1 MRYMASELTNE
12 LKNDFPNDESGGT
25 AIEYTLIAAIIS
37 VSIIAAVDSMGQGF
51 VLGVITSIVN
61 GFAMLLGG

>member
-1 MRYMASELTNE
+1 MTNE
-12 LKNDFPNDESGGT
+12 LKNEFPNDESGGT

-61 GFAMLLGG
+61 GFATLLGG